1 MLFDLDL
8 PTKILSGEGAVAKNA
23 GALCLGKHALI
34 VTGRRSA
41 RASGALA
48 DVAAALTE
56 NGVKYTVF
64 DEISENP
71 PAEICRRGGAFAR
84 IVGADF
90 VIGIGGGSAMD
101 GAKAVSAFAVCPQ
114 ATVDSI
120 FTDKMPE
127 SGMLPIAAIPTTAGT
142 GSEANGASVMT
153 MPGGL
158 VKKTFKYPP
167 LSVPRV
173 TFLDPRYTYSLSE
186 SYTVSTALDA
196 LAHSIESYLSPK
208 ANEVTMLFAAYAAA
222 AIWDVI
228 FNGAGAEGEKDA
240 GGFTPVQRERLLY
253 AATAAGIAIGRTGT
267 GFPHP
272 LGYSITLSDGF
283 PHGRACGAFEGKFIE
298 YNLRDAEGA
307 RRLKTL
313 AAKMG
318 TTTDE
323 MIARIPEKAGV
334 QITLT
339 AEQIEEYVSRV
350 EKAGNYANSMYV
362 INDAEKREIYSALF
376 LAK

>member
-1 MLFDLDL
+1 MAA
-8 PTKILSGEGAVAKNA
+8 LSAVA
-23 GALCLGKHALI
+23 
-34 VTGRRSA
+34 
-41 RASGALA
+41 SG
-48 DVAAALTE
+48 
-56 NGVKYTVF
+56 
-64 DEISENP
+64 
-71 PAEICRRGGAFAR
+71 
-84 IVGADF
+84 
-90 VIGIGGGSAMD
+90 
-101 GAKAVSAFAVCPQ
+101 
-114 ATVDSI
+114 
-120 FTDKMPE
+120 
-127 SGMLPIAAIPTTAGT
+127 
-142 GSEANGASVMT
+142 
-153 MPGGL
+153 
-158 VKKTFKYPP
+158 
-167 LSVPRV
+167 
-173 TFLDPRYTYSLSE
+173 
-186 SYTVSTALDA
+186 
-196 LAHSIESYLSPK
+196 
-208 ANEVTMLFAAYAAA
+208 
-222 AIWDVI
+222 
-228 FNGAGAEGEKDA
+228 
-240 GGFTPVQRERLLY
+240 
-253 AATAAGIAIGRTGT
+253 ATAAGIAIGRTGT